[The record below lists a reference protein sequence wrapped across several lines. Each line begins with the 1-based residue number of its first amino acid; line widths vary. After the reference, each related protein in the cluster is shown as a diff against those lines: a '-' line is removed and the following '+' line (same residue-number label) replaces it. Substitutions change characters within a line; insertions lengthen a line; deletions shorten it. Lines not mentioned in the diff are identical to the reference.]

1 MILSFGLCIISFSYV
16 CGFLFANPR
25 TAFKLMPL
33 ILYFGTF
40 ILPSILLLLANL
52 INPSVYLFT
61 QYITCWL
68 PMTAFLHTSVA
79 FINQH
84 YRFGNLLNSVISEPY
99 QGVLVFLGDFV
110 VFTLLAAYLDGRY
123 LAASK
128 SPPGSIRTE
137 THSEDGVLAELQRV
151 RGAADPVKVMQ
162 LQKIYP
168 NGFPAVK
175 NVSFGVGTGRIFG
188 LLGPNGAGKST
199 TIGVLTKELAKSGG
213 DVLIEGAD
221 IETYQPQYGFCPQ
234 YNPLYERLT
243 VRDHLRLLSRLR
255 GWESEEA
262 VDYYVAMMGLS
273 EFQHRLAEQLSG
285 GNKRKLSVAMALI
298 ANPGLQFFDEPSTGL
313 DPVAK
318 RYLWHILKS
327 TKSSLNTSLLLTT
340 HSMEE
345 AENLCDSLG
354 IVVNGSMQCHGS
366 PLQLRSK
373 YGQGYNVHISPCECF
388 DQSSYWAFVNE
399 NFPGAQQVS
408 SLYEDFIVRKQGFRL
423 SAAFRL
429 IQQKVRE
436 GLIADFSISQASLH
450 QVFIAIAK
458 QQV

>member
-1 MILSFGLCIISFSYV
+1 MILSFGLCIIAFSYV
-16 CGFLFANPR
+16 CGFLFTNPR

-40 ILPSILLLLANL
+40 VLPSILLLLSNL
-52 INPSVYLFT
+52 INPETYRFT
-61 QYITCWL
+61 QYLTCWL
-68 PMTAFLHTSVA
+68 PMTTFLQTSIS
-79 FINQH
+79 FISLH
-84 YRFGNLLNSVISEPY
+84 YSFGNLLNSVITEPY

-110 VFTLLAAYLDGRY
+110 VFMLLAGYLDGRY

-128 SPPGSIRTE
+128 GPPGSIRSE
-137 THSEDGVLAELQRV
+137 VPSEDGVVAELHRV
-151 RGAADPVKVMQ
+151 RGSADPVKVMQ

-175 NVSFGVGTGRIFG
+175 NVSFGVSPARIFG

-199 TIGVLTKELAKSGG
+199 TIGVLMKELAKSGG
-213 DVLIEGAD
+213 DVLIEGED
-221 IETYQPQYGFCPQ
+221 IENYIPNCGFCPQ
-234 YNPLYERLT
+234 YNPLYDRLT
-243 VRDHLRLLSRLR
+243 VRDHLRMLSRVR
-255 GWESEEA
+255 GWEGEEA
-262 VDYYVAMMGLS
+262 VDYYVGMMGLS
-273 EFQHRLAEQLSG
+273 EFENRQAEQLSG

-298 ANPGLQFFDEPSTGL
+298 ANPKLQFYDEPSTGL
-313 DPVAK
+313 DPIAK

-327 TKSSLNTSLLLTT
+327 TKSTLSTSLLLTT

-354 IVVNGSMQCHGS
+354 IVVNGSMQCHGT

-373 YGQGYNVHISPCECF
+373 YGQGYNIHITPCECF
-388 DQSSYWAFVNE
+388 DQASYWSFVNE
-399 NFPGAQQVS
+399 NFPSAQQVS
-408 SLYEDFIVRKQGFRL
+408 SLYEDFIVKKQGFRL
-423 SAAFRL
+423 SEAFRI

-436 GLIADFSISQASLH
+436 GLVADFSISQASLH

-458 QQV
+458 QQA